1 MADSEERIGIA
12 SDVLDAGVEAETRLR
27 SAMART
33 ESTVRRL
40 VDSNIIGIVWSNNRG
55 DILDANDAFLRIVGY
70 SREQLEAGEVRWL
83 DMTPPEWLP
92 LDDNAIRELDTIGT
106 FETYEKEYIRKDG
119 TRVPVLLGGARLEG
133 GCGDEQICYIL
144 DLSKQKEAESALRF
158 IAEAGVALARSLD
171 LQTTLETLL
180 GLLVPSHGDWA
191 AINVRE
197 ADGRIKTVAARHS
210 DPLRADL
217 ALRLVGSYSHNPN
230 SMMGTANVYRTGRS
244 VIFESLTGVEIRTA
258 LLPEYHE
265 SFFALGLGSF
275 AIVPISLGES
285 VIGTL
290 GIGSMG
296 HGRRFTAA
304 ELTVLEELAMR
315 AALAIENARVYERE
329 HRVAFELQKAALPS
343 SLPDVPG
350 FALDSVYEA
359 GRSEALIGGDWYDA
373 VRLPDGR
380 TVISIGDVAGSGIA
394 AAVTMANMRQVIR
407 GTALAY
413 GDPWIVLETADRALR
428 ADDPGRFVTAFVGV
442 LDPVT
447 ETLTYA
453 SAGHPMPLVR
463 AADGSVSELPGPVG
477 APLGLRT
484 GRAEAAPPI
493 ALQPDSLIVL
503 YTDGLI
509 ESTRDIAAGE
519 RTLREALATISPDA
533 DGVAAALRFRV
544 LGEEGAPD
552 DVAILTVRVLGGAV
566 VRRWTFASHDAQSAQ
581 RVRLEIIALLRD
593 AGATPEQVLDAEV
606 IFSELIA
613 NVVRHAP
620 GIVEAALDFSA
631 PSPVLHILDCGR
643 AGATEHDGVDAL
655 LESGRGLFIASR
667 LARDVW
673 VSPRQ
678 EGGSHARAA
687 LDVGPAHRSL

>member
-1 MADSEERIGIA
+1 
-12 SDVLDAGVEAETRLR
+12 
-27 SAMART
+27 
-33 ESTVRRL
+33 
-40 VDSNIIGIVWSNNRG
+40 
-55 DILDANDAFLRIVGY
+55 
-70 SREQLEAGEVRWL
+70 
-83 DMTPPEWLP
+83 
-92 LDDNAIRELDTIGT
+92 
-106 FETYEKEYIRKDG
+106 
-119 TRVPVLLGGARLEG
+119 
-133 GCGDEQICYIL
+133 
-144 DLSKQKEAESALRF
+144 
-158 IAEAGVALARSLD
+158 
-171 LQTTLETLL
+171 
-180 GLLVPSHGDWA
+180 
-191 AINVRE
+191 
-197 ADGRIKTVAARHS
+197 
-210 DPLRADL
+210 
-217 ALRLVGSYSHNPN
+217 
-230 SMMGTANVYRTGRS
+230 MGTPNVYRTGRS
-244 VIFESLTGVEIRTA
+244 VIFESLTGNEIGATVM
-258 LLPEYHE
+258 PEYQD
-265 SFFALGLGSF
+265 SFVRLGLGSF
-275 AIVPISLGES
+275 AIVPIMLGET

-296 HGRRFTAA
+296 HGKRYTAA
-304 ELTVLEELAMR
+304 ELTILEQLAMR
-315 AALAIENARVYERE
+315 AALAMENARVYERE

-463 AADGSVSELPGPVG
+463 KADGNVYELPGPVG

-484 GRAEAAPPI
+484 GRAETAPPTV
-493 ALQPDSLIVL
+493 LEPGSLIVL

-509 ESTRDIAAGE
+509 EATRDIAAGE
-519 RTLREALATISPDA
+519 VKLREAVAALAPDA
-533 DGVAAALRFRV
+533 DAPAAALRSSV
-544 LGEEGAPD
+544 LGDGGAPD
-552 DVAILTVRVLGGAV
+552 DVALLTVRVRGGAK
-566 VRRWTFASHDAQSAQ
+566 VRRWSFASDDAAAAQ
-581 RVRLEIIALLRD
+581 AARLEIIAMLRE
-593 AGATPEQVLDAEV
+593 AGATPEQVVDTEV
-606 IFSELIA
+606 IFSELVA

-631 PSPVLHILDCGR
+631 PSPVLHVLDRGKP
-643 AGATEHDGVDAL
+643 GATDRDEVDSL

-673 VSPRQ
+673 VSPRLD
-678 EGGSHARAA
+678 GGSHARAA
-687 LDVGPAHRSL
+687 LDVGPMCRSL